1 MLRCLIVSLVS
12 VFAIS
17 VARAVTVTWSAPAWN
32 DRFMQVKDFDVYLV
46 SSATEWTQSSWSS
59 SSEPSLTGEWSQ
71 DKSRVTTVTKATNE
85 GNVGHVVDG
94 KMQSWANFNVEL
106 VEGTYYYLV
115 FVGKDSSGESD
126 SYAMTSGVK
135 YDSKTAMTNGL
146 LINQT
151 PPLDPSYVNF
161 PDHTWIYS
169 DIVGTPE
176 PTVFGLLVLGVAGLA
191 LRRRV
196 TI

>member
-32 DRFMQVKDFDVYLV
+32 DRFMQVEDFDVYLV
-46 SSATEWTQSSWSS
+46 SSATEWTQDNWMSGSPTGQWSS
-59 SSEPSLTGEWSQ
+59 DSVVAGMTSSTS
-71 DKSRVTTVTKATNE
+71 ATNSA
-85 GNVGHVVDG
+85 NVGHVADG
-94 KMQSWANFNVEL
+94 KMNSWANFNVEL
-106 VEGTYYYLV
+106 MKGAYYYLV

-126 SYAMTSGVK
+126 SYAMTSGVQ
-135 YDSKTAMTNGL
+135 YNPENAMKDGF
-146 LINQT
+146 LINQE